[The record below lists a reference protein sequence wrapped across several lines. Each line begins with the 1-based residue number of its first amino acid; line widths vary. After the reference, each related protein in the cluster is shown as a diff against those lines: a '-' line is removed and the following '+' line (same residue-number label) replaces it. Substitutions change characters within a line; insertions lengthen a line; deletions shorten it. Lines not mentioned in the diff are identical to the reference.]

1 MPTILIIED
10 EEGIR
15 EVVYDILT
23 TNDFSAITAVNGS
36 EGIQLAIQ
44 HQPDLILCDVAMPVL
59 DGYGVLEQL
68 KKQPT
73 TLTTPFIFLT
83 AKSSVKDLR
92 QGMELGA
99 DDYLIK
105 PFTVQELLNAI
116 ETRLNKQAQLKGH
129 YEESLNQLRRNIT
142 AALPHELRT
151 PLVGILG
158 ASEFLLSDYENLDG
172 EVIRE
177 FLTDIHSSGERL
189 YHLIQKYLQFIHLQ
203 ERQLRQSPPPNVLG
217 ENAVNLTTGTA
228 ERVLALHDR
237 HQDLVLSIEIEQLP
251 LNSQDFRQLLEEILD
266 NAAKFSDKG
275 TPIHLNLFEESKQMY
290 IILKDQGRGMTQT
303 ELASIGAYQQF
314 NRDRF
319 EQQGAGLGLA
329 IAKLITQIYHGNL
342 RISSKPEQG
351 TTVHINIPRLPIMH
365 SLEAG

>member
-15 EVVYDILT
+15 EVVYDLLT
-23 TNDFSAITAVNGS
+23 THHFLVIAATNGN
-36 EGIQLAIQ
+36 EGVQLAIE

-73 TLTTPFIFLT
+73 TLTIPFIFLT

-105 PFTVQELLNAI
+105 PFTAQELLNAI

-158 ASEFLLSDYENLDG
+158 ASEFLLGDYENLDS
-172 EVIRE
+172 EIVRE
-177 FLTDIHSSGERL
+177 LLSDIHSSGERL
-189 YHLIQKYLQFIHLQ
+189 YQLIKKYLQFIHLQ
-203 ERQLRQSPPPNVLG
+203 ERQLRQSPHPTVLG
-217 ENAVNLTTGTA
+217 ENVVALVTGTA
-228 ERVLALHDR
+228 ERVLSVYDR
-237 HQDLVLSIEIEQLP
+237 HQDLTLSLQIKRLS
-251 LNSQDFRQLLEEILD
+251 LNSQDFQQLLEEILD
-266 NAAKFSDKG
+266 NAAKFSEKG
-275 TPIHLNLFEESKQMY
+275 TPIHLKVFEDSEQMHVV
-290 IILKDQGRGMTQT
+290 LKDQGRGMTPT
-303 ELASIGAYQQF
+303 ELANIGAYQQF
-314 NRDRF
+314 NREHF

-329 IAKLITQIYHGNL
+329 IVKLITEIYDGHI
-342 RISSKPEQG
+342 RISSEPGQG
-351 TTVHINIPRLPIMH
+351 TTVHVNIPRLPITNP
-365 SLEAG
+365 LEAG

>member
-15 EVVYDILT
+15 EVVYDLLT
-23 TNDFSAITAVNGS
+23 TNHFLVIAAANGS
-36 EGIQLAIQ
+36 EGVRLAIE

-68 KKQPT
+68 KKQST
-73 TLTTPFIFLT
+73 TLTIPFIFLT

-105 PFTVQELLNAI
+105 PFTSQELLGAI
-116 ETRLNKQAQLKGH
+116 QTRLNKQAQLKGH

-158 ASEFLLSDYENLDG
+158 ASEFLLSDYENLDD
-172 EVIRE
+172 EIIRE
-177 FLTDIHSSGERL
+177 LLTDIHNSGERL
-189 YHLIQKYLQFIHLQ
+189 YQLIQKYLQFIHLQ
-203 ERQLRQSPPPNVLG
+203 ERQLRKSPHPTVLG
-217 ENAVNLTTGTA
+217 ENVVKLVTGTA
-228 ERVLALHDR
+228 ERVLTIHDR
-237 HQDLVLSIEIEQLP
+237 HQDLILSIEIERLS
-251 LNSQDFRQLLEEILD
+251 LNSQDFQQLLEEVLD
-266 NAAKFSDKG
+266 NAAKFSDQG
-275 TPIHLNLFEESKQMY
+275 TPIHLKIFEDSEQMH
-290 IILKDQGRGMTQT
+290 ILVTDEGRGMTPM
-303 ELASIGAYQQF
+303 ELANIGAYQQF

-329 IAKLITQIYHGNL
+329 IAQLISEIYNGHI
-342 RISSKPEQG
+342 RVSSEPDQG
-351 TTVHINIPRLPIMH
+351 TTVHINVPRLSMSQP
-365 SLEAG
+365 

>member
-23 TNDFSAITAVNGS
+23 TNQFFVITATDGS
-36 EGIQLAIQ
+36 EGVKLATE
-44 HQPDLILCDVAMPVL
+44 HRPDLILCDVAMPVL

-73 TLTTPFIFLT
+73 TLTIPFIFLT

-105 PFTVQELLNAI
+105 PFTSQELLNAI
-116 ETRLNKQAQLKGH
+116 HTRLNKQAQLKGH

-142 AALPHELRT
+142 AALPHEFRT

-158 ASEFLLSDYENLDG
+158 ASEFLLGDFENLDN
-172 EVIRE
+172 EIIRE
-177 FLTDIHSSGERL
+177 LLCDIHSSGERL
-189 YHLIQKYLQFIHLQ
+189 YQLIQKYLQFIHLQ
-203 ERQLRQSPPPNVLG
+203 ERHLRSSPHLNVLG
-217 ENAVNLTTGTA
+217 ENVAALVTGTTK
-228 ERVLALHDR
+228 RVLTLHDR
-237 HQDLVLSIEIEQLP
+237 HQDLTLSIEIKQLS
-251 LNSQDFRQLLEEILD
+251 LNSQDLQQLLEEILD
-266 NAAKFSDKG
+266 NAAKFSEKG
-275 TPIHLNLFEESKQMY
+275 TPISLRLFEENEH
-290 IILKDQGRGMTQT
+290 IHILLKDQGRGMTQK
-303 ELASIGAYQQF
+303 ELANIGAYQQF

-319 EQQGAGLGLA
+319 EQQGTGLGLA
-329 IAKLITQIYHGNL
+329 IAKLITEIYHGHI
-342 RISSKPEQG
+342 RISSEPDQG
-351 TTVHINIPRLPIMH
+351 TTVHVNIPRV
-365 SLEAG
+365 SLANP